1 MNYETISADEFGRS
15 LSGVGVNILVKDVR
29 RTVSFLENVFAL
41 KCHQVSDDFANVQH
55 DNDMFQLHSDHTYHS
70 HPVIYLVPET
80 PPRGL
85 GIEIRLYNC
94 DPDTAVKNAETCE
107 YQVLEPA
114 LTKPHGL
121 REAFIQCHDGYV
133 WCPSRKS

>member
-15 LSGVGVNILVKDVR
+15 LSGVGLNILVKDVH
-29 RTVSFLENVFAL
+29 RTVNFLERVFAL
-41 KCHQVSDDFANVQH
+41 KSHQVSNDFAIVSHHNHV
-55 DNDMFQLHSDHTYHS
+55 FQLHADHAYHS
-70 HPVIYLVPET
+70 HPMINLVPEN
-80 PPRGL
+80 PPRGS
-85 GIEIRLYNC
+85 GIEIRLYDC
-94 DPDTAVKNAETCE
+94 DPDMAVKNAQTCE

>member
-29 RTVSFLENVFAL
+29 RTVSFLERVFVL
-41 KCHQVSDDFANVQH
+41 KCHQVSNDFAIVSH
-55 DNDMFQLHSDHTYHS
+55 DNHVFQLHADHTYHS
-70 HPVIYLVPET
+70 HPMINLVPEN

-85 GIEIRLYNC
+85 GIEIRLYDC
-94 DPDTAVKNAETCE
+94 DPDTAVKNAEAHQ
-107 YQVLEPA
+107 YHVLEPA
-114 LTKPHGL
+114 ITKPHGL

-133 WCPSRKS
+133 WCPSIKS

>member
-41 KCHQVSDDFANVQH
+41 KCHQVSNDFAIVSH
-55 DNDMFQLHSDHTYHS
+55 DNHVFQLHADHTYHS
-70 HPVIYLVPET
+70 HPMINLVPEN

-85 GIEIRLYNC
+85 GIEIRLYDC
-94 DPDTAVKNAETCE
+94 DPVQLLKTQKHTNIT
-107 YQVLEPA
+107 Y
-114 LTKPHGL
+114 
-121 REAFIQCHDGYV
+121 
-133 WCPSRKS
+133 